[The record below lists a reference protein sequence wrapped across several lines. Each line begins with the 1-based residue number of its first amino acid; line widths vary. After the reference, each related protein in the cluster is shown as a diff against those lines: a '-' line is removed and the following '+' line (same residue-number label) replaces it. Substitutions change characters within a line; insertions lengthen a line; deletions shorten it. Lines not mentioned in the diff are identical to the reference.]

1 MKLLRAPR
9 KLQIIISSSK
19 SWGNISRY
27 HSCLYQYCTTSTH
40 RIIERSFVF
49 PAAQKNHRSSQRLL
63 DRCLSCL
70 TTISSLM
77 ECRTR
82 SIDENMYFISHHKN
96 TYFKRLMKHIFMP
109 FIRSLR
115 ESANNCFL
123 CDGLNCRSMWKDWSD
138 THRRDIYRCIPR
150 NPLGPI
156 YALNTGKKSIKRGKC
171 NFFKLDIHAIGSTQP
186 NIRLHHRPHI
196 TIKTNQSILTMRH
209 SNPLTFE
216 FRTYHPLHS
225 WSTCCYKMHMK
236 TL

>member
-1 MKLLRAPR
+1 MCSLWVANICQRCMRKSNRISHNSIVSIFLCNIYHPWINITSIYLIRFLKYFCFCFLYHFIMKLLRAPR

-123 CDGLNCRSMWKDWSD
+123 CDGLNCRSM
-138 THRRDIYRCIPR
+138 
-150 NPLGPI
+150 
-156 YALNTGKKSIKRGKC
+156 
-171 NFFKLDIHAIGSTQP
+171 
-186 NIRLHHRPHI
+186 
-196 TIKTNQSILTMRH
+196 
-209 SNPLTFE
+209 
-216 FRTYHPLHS
+216 
-225 WSTCCYKMHMK
+225 
-236 TL
+236 